1 MSPRRAERSDQLL
14 EAATRLFREKGYHN
28 TSMQDLADLL
38 GMQKASL
45 YYYVNSKEELLNQL
59 LERASSL
66 LLAQIDELY
75 AADLSP
81 TEKLR
86 RALKNHAVIVME
98 NLDLIAIYVQEYRR
112 FPSQRLQEVLAGRKH
127 YEETLARILDEGIA
141 RGEFR
146 PLNTKMAVLG
156 FLGMLNWTH
165 QWFSPDGELTAQEV
179 ANTLVDLALHGV
191 VKSSLPPPIPPDV
204 TNPP

>member
-1 MSPRRAERSDQLL
+1 MSPHKAERADQLL

-28 TSMQDLADLL
+28 TSMQDLADAL

-45 YYYVNSKEELLNQL
+45 YYYVNSKEELLNRL

-86 RALKNHAVIVME
+86 RALQNHALTVME
-98 NLDLIAIYVQEYRR
+98 NLDLIAVYVQEYRR

-127 YEETLARILDEGIA
+127 YEETLMRILDDGIV

-146 PLNTKMAVLG
+146 PVNTKMAVLG

-191 VKSSLPPPIPPDV
+191 VQVSSLPATPPNEI
-204 TNPP
+204 NPP